1 MFLLLVRLFSL
12 KNRIKKRRFD
22 ALDLPIDSCGSANLN
37 GANQKSPDK
46 SSIWYNLSSIA
57 IIIEVLVGA
66 ILGIALCFGFFFAF
80 FMLRGSLLVSLG
92 IFLIILIIATFA
104 VLVLKY
110 IFVLVTLKLREIEL
124 LEKIT
129 RK

>member
-1 MFLLLVRLFSL
+1 M
-12 KNRIKKRRFD
+12 KNRIKKRRLD
-22 ALDLPIDSCGSANLN
+22 SQDLPIDSRGSANLK
-37 GANQKSPDK
+37 GANLKKPDK
-46 SSIWYNLSSIA
+46 SSLWYNLSSVA

-80 FMLRGSLLVSLG
+80 FMIRGSLLVSLG

-110 IFVLVTLKLREIEL
+110 MFILVTLKLREIEL
-124 LEKIT
+124 LEKIA

>member
-1 MFLLLVRLFSL
+1 MKS
-12 KNRIKKRRFD
+12 RIKKRR
-22 ALDLPIDSCGSANLN
+22 LDSLDSPLFGTNSANL
-37 GANQKSPDK
+37 ANSAIKKPDK
-46 SSIWYNLSSIA
+46 SSLWYNLSSVA

-80 FMLRGSLLVSLG
+80 FMIRGSLLVSLG

-110 IFVLVTLKLREIEL
+110 LFILVTLKLREIEL
-124 LEKIT
+124 LEKIA
-129 RK
+129 RR

>member
-1 MFLLLVRLFSL
+1 M

-37 GANQKSPDK
+37 GANLKSPDK

-110 IFVLVTLKLREIEL
+110 MFVLVTLKLREIEL
-124 LEKIT
+124 LEKIA

>member
-1 MFLLLVRLFSL
+1 M

-22 ALDLPIDSCGSANLN
+22 SFDSRLFGASSANLANSN
-37 GANQKSPDK
+37 GANLKKPDK
-46 SSIWYNLSSIA
+46 SNLWYNLSSVA

-80 FMLRGSLLVSLG
+80 FMIRGSLLVSLG

-110 IFVLVTLKLREIEL
+110 LFILVTLKLHEIEL
-124 LEKIT
+124 LEKIA